1 MKYPQTIHSMI
12 RDARC
17 AKGITQSRLAELVG
31 CRQSAVSMFE
41 SGRADSLSRKTL
53 TLIAGQLGLDIKSL
67 SDVDVRPAAARSLL
81 LKYCPV
87 DECPSNVP
95 FAVRNRIQFVP
106 SMVEAPAS
114 ELTRCS
120 LCGDVLEALC
130 PNVDC
135 RAELNEGA
143 YCLECGQPYV
153 AFTREVQAEPE
164 RWAAEIRRSIAE
176 LRSLSHTRNFVRRN
190 WGIGA
195 SGVGH
200 DQQKLGGS
208 NHVEATT

>member
-1 MKYPQTIHSMI
+1 MKRQQTIYSMI

-17 AKGITQSRLAELVG
+17 AKGITQSRLAESVG

-53 TLIAGQLGLDIKSL
+53 GLIADHLGLDIKDL
-67 SDVDVRPAAARSLL
+67 SAMDLRTVEGRSLM

-87 DECPSNVP
+87 DECPSNIP
-95 FAVRNRIQFVP
+95 YAVRNRIQFVP

-114 ELTRCS
+114 EETRCS
-120 LCGDVLEALC
+120 LCGDMLEALC
-130 PNVDC
+130 PNADC

-153 AFTREVQAEPE
+153 AFTREVLADPK
-164 RWAAEIRRSIAE
+164 RWAGERRRDIAE
-176 LRSLSHTRNFVRRN
+176 LRGLSSTRNFVRRN
-190 WGIGA
+190 GSTVA
-195 SGVGH
+195 SVAGH

-208 NHVEATT
+208 NHVETTT